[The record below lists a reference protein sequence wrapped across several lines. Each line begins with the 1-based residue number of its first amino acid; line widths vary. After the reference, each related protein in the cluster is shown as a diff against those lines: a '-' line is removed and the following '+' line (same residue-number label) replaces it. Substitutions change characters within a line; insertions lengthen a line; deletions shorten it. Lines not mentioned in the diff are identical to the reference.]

1 MTNDAIEHLTTAI
14 NRLAQALEAG
24 GVSHSTPPAPPPSP
38 SRPLPAAGE
47 SRLCSLAEVWDQ
59 RGKSHKA
66 GADVIGRWAL
76 ANGMI
81 YDGTNLPEINRRR
94 VAMAY
99 KPFEWDGT

>member
-1 MTNDAIEHLTTAI
+1 MTDDAIEHLTAAI

-24 GVSHSTPPAPPPSP
+24 GVFHSTPPAPPPSP

-47 SRLCSLAEVWDQ
+47 SRGDKFHIASGNKIAL
-59 RGKSHKA
+59 
-66 GADVIGRWAL
+66 WAM
-76 ANGMI
+76 ANGLI
-81 YDGTNLPEINRRR
+81 YNGRNLPEINRRR